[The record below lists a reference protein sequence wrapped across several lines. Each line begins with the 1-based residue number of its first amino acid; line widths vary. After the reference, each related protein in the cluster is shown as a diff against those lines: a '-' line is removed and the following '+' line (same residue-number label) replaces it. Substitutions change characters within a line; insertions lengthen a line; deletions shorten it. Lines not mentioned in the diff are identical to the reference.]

1 MALEQ
6 LKQIKGLLEGSAE
19 AGKLR
24 LDKKDRTTLARERD
38 RMARNLHKKLGIL
51 QEIMKHPT
59 IGGKLNLGT
68 NVEMV
73 NWSLMP
79 QSVAKCFRPEFD
91 YQPEE
96 ITQFYAQSSD
106 LNAGEERFVGIHL
119 DRNGLWWSYVQAGSI
134 VRRKNGRLSRLECMG
149 GTYISCYASQAQ
161 PKAARE
167 AMGEIHHSLS
177 LDSSG
182 REPEGGELQFIIIDI
197 NELRLGEDILNFVM
211 GEIQNRMQISQSR

>member
-38 RMARNLHKKLGIL
+38 KMARNLHKKLEIL

-96 ITQFYAQSSD
+96 ITQFYAQSSTNKSSQRISRYPPRRYHD
-106 LNAGEERFVGIHL
+106 LGFRFAYSRRSL
-119 DRNGLWWSYVQAGSI
+119 CDR
-134 VRRKNGRLSRLECMG
+134 R
-149 GTYISCYASQAQ
+149 
-161 PKAARE
+161 
-167 AMGEIHHSLS
+167 
-177 LDSSG
+177 
-182 REPEGGELQFIIIDI
+182 F
-197 NELRLGEDILNFVM
+197 
-211 GEIQNRMQISQSR
+211 

>member
-19 AGKLR
+19 PGKLR
-24 LDKKDRTTLARERD
+24 LRRKDRIALARERD
-38 RMARNLHKKLGIL
+38 RMARDLHKKLGLL

-68 NVEMV
+68 NVETV

-79 QSVAKCFRPEFD
+79 ESVAKCFRPEFD

-106 LNAGEERFVGIHL
+106 MSAGEERFVGIYL
-119 DRNGLWWSYVQAGSI
+119 DRNGSWWSHVQAGSI
-134 VRRKNGRLSRLECMG
+134 VRRKNGRLSRLDCMG
-149 GTYISCYASQAQ
+149 YAYIECNASQAQ
-161 PKAARE
+161 PQAARE
-167 AMGEIHHSLS
+167 AMGGIKHSLS
-177 LDSSG
+177 LHSSG
-182 REPEGGELQFIIIDI
+182 REPEGEELGFIISDI
-197 NELRLGEDILNFVM
+197 NKLRLGEDILSFVM
-211 GEIQNRMQISQSR
+211 AGIQNRIQTPQSR